1 MHMIFSLTEIRLILL
16 QVKGFMIRIA
26 ELEKQRKYLLKQILI
41 IIQLYKIHK
50 FVFWLVF
57 KSIQKPKQIY

>member
-50 FVFWLVF
+50 FFFWLVF
-57 KSIQKPKQIY
+57 KNIQKTKQI

>member
-50 FVFWLVF
+50 FFFWLVF
-57 KSIQKPKQIY
+57 KNIQKPKQI

>member
-16 QVKGFMIRIA
+16 QVKGFMMRIA

-50 FVFWLVF
+50 FVIWLVF
-57 KSIQKPKQIY
+57 KNIQKQKQIY

>member
-57 KSIQKPKQIY
+57 KNIQKQKQIH